1 MHSMVSLCLVVV
13 LMQGG
18 DLSSIHM
25 EWAWCKPLSRNF
37 APFPLV
43 QAPHSSLLHPPT
55 IRLQVVLLDIMVHLL
70 LTQSQ
75 ESSASHWKGQH
86 FENPSSTHVE
96 GIASAPGSQPS
107 HQRPKSGTPSWTQQ
121 QGGSFVPGQSSVQNV
136 PGSSR
141 SGTNIPWSQ
150 STGLDHDKPEDNLSL
165 PDPGDWDPNYSDEL
179 LLQEDNYDVG
189 SLSTEFSKGVN
200 LSSGNQP
207 GTVRRSNHQSN
218 PSSYSLVQR
227 QNGFVQSFSHVNV
240 GSPPSAHEL
249 HAGSYGHSMSKPS
262 HFTPHLP
269 QNSPRRLGQQASH
282 RGRRANYPGP
292 SIPPASRGRKDHGRF
307 V

>member
-70 LTQSQ
+70 LPKRVQLHIGRGNILRIPVLPMLR
-75 ESSASHWKGQH
+75 EL
-86 FENPSSTHVE
+86 P
-96 GIASAPGSQPS
+96 
-107 HQRPKSGTPSWTQQ
+107 RPLVVNRHTN
-121 QGGSFVPGQSSVQNV
+121 GQSLVLQVGRNNKGAVLSQVNLQFKMCQAHRDLILGIGIQITG
-136 PGSSR
+136 PDHIETSSEVDCYYF
-141 SGTNIPWSQ
+141 S
-150 STGLDHDKPEDNLSL
+150 K
-165 PDPGDWDPNYSDEL
+165 SDEL